1 MVRFSL
7 LSADARW
14 MGFAPQ
20 DNIMSARKFRQ
31 LEQSVFYVTAES
43 FEAILGWRLYCLI
56 ATKQWFS
63 KWATGSGRKSREFIY
78 LAISVNTN

>member
-31 LEQSVFYVTAES
+31 LEQSVFYVTA